1 MGDTAKP
8 TVKVLNEQPKAGKSD
23 LKAPNLAKKLQK
35 TMLSIKGECIGEDRG
50 IDYDKLKSSASYKEY
65 KSETLFLQTVSLDEL
80 SENER
85 KAFFISILCVCSGDY
100 RWVMPYLEKDIQ
112 DRCANCGK
120 EAIFYCCWNTSYCD
134 YPCQQIHWPAH
145 MPVCM
150 QTQNNAT
157 DPGGSDPNSQS
168 NGSNCPSSHSYAI
181 DRPPQSNNLAG
192 GPSPS
197 NLLEIESDDFRR
209 ATRENLTNILQQ
221 QQQQHHHQ
229 QQQQQQQQQ
238 HRIQNPPPQ
247 PMTNVQYL
255 SGGGANSVPPNI
267 PPQYL
272 QQPQRMAH
280 EDSGRRKPNYYWTD
294 QTMDQAVL
302 KDGMS
307 VNKASKIFNVPRKI
321 LNERLGGRLP
331 LPQSVTGNQPLATP
345 PVQFQYVG
353 QPQSLV
359 QPPSS
364 VQPLNSTQQVSVIP
378 TSSVQPL
385 NSTQQVSLLR
395 KLSISSQ

>member
-1 MGDTAKP
+1 
-8 TVKVLNEQPKAGKSD
+8 
-23 LKAPNLAKKLQK
+23 
-35 TMLSIKGECIGEDRG
+35 
-50 IDYDKLKSSASYKEY
+50 
-65 KSETLFLQTVSLDEL
+65 
-80 SENER
+80 
-85 KAFFISILCVCSGDY
+85 
-100 RWVMPYLEKDIQ
+100 
-112 DRCANCGK
+112 
-120 EAIFYCCWNTSYCD
+120 
-134 YPCQQIHWPAH
+134 

-150 QTQNNAT
+150 QTQNNST
-157 DPGGSDPNSQS
+157 DPGGSDPISQS
-168 NGSNCPSSHSYAI
+168 NGSTRPSSHSNAT
-181 DRPPQSNNLAG
+181 DRPPQSNNMAG
-192 GPSPS
+192 GQSSS

-221 QQQQHHHQ
+221 QQQQHQ

-255 SGGGANSVPPNI
+255 SGGGANPVPPNI

-280 EDSGRRKPNYYWTD
+280 EDSGRKKPNYYWTD

-321 LNERLGGRLP
+321 LTERLGGRLP

-364 VQPLNSTQQVSVIP
+364 VQPLNSTQQVS
-378 TSSVQPL
+378 
-385 NSTQQVSLLR
+385 LLR